1 MLHGV
6 RHYNAAGSPTQCI
19 IAAAVHSAN
28 DLARELRV
36 LRAEDL
42 AQSRH
47 VALAPLGQI
56 IVCAAHGRELQL
68 TRKREKSGRVARRR
82 ARTGDSKVAQVEAQH
97 LVRGLDDL
105 RPTEA

>member
-19 IAAAVHSAN
+19 ITAAVHSAN
-28 DLARELRV
+28 DFARELRV

-42 AQSRH
+42 AQSWH
-47 VALAPLGQI
+47 IALAPLGQI
-56 IVCAAHGRELQL
+56 IVCAAHGKASAHAKR
-68 TRKREKSGRVARRR
+68 RKERWCARRG
-82 ARTGDSKVAQVEAQH
+82 ARTGDSEVAQVEAQH